1 MLFVGALFWLLYLRR
16 KRVIPEKKWLLW
28 CAAIAGPCAFLA
40 MELGWMVTEEGRQPW
55 VVYGLVRTQD
65 AVNPAQWITV
75 SFLVFSCIYVLL
87 GVTLIVLLLLLAR
100 SPKPPQQFPEL
111 IEGINA
117 DQESREEVK
126 IL

>member
-1 MLFVGALFWLLYLRR
+1 M
-16 KRVIPEKKWLLW
+16 
-28 CAAIAGPCAFLA
+28 
-40 MELGWMVTEEGRQPW
+40 
-55 VVYGLVRTQD
+55 RTQD

-87 GVTLIVLLLLLAR
+87 GVTLIVLLLMLAH

>member
-1 MLFVGALFWLLYLRR
+1 
-16 KRVIPEKKWLLW
+16 
-28 CAAIAGPCAFLA
+28 

-65 AVNPAQWITV
+65 AVNPARWMTV

-100 SPKPPQQFPEL
+100 RPKPPQQWSEL
-111 IEGINA
+111 IEGINTE
-117 DQESREEVK
+117 QESREEAQV
-126 IL
+126 L

>member
-1 MLFVGALFWLLYLRR
+1 
-16 KRVIPEKKWLLW
+16 
-28 CAAIAGPCAFLA
+28 
-40 MELGWMVTEEGRQPW
+40 
-55 VVYGLVRTQD
+55 
-65 AVNPAQWITV
+65 
-75 SFLVFSCIYVLL
+75 VLL
-87 GVTLIVLLLLLAR
+87 RVTLTALILLLAR